1 MMSVDDTIKERVA
14 EEHVRV
20 RHVNLRTKHL
30 LTFCIFSSLHF
41 TEKLEVLLNAT
52 VTVRALCSWYLHST
66 TTCTDLL
73 LCLVIYICKPLL
85 DEFLCPLVK
94 LIEVVRSVT
103 LIFPLETE
111 PLDVLLDRV
120 YVLSILLYRVCI
132 VKAEVCLSAIFL
144 SKSEVDADTLR
155 MSDVKV
161 AVRFWRETCHNGFMF
176 SAGEIRLNNFFQ
188 KVEISSLSYFFVY
201 LFHIFGNNEFQII
214 LRIYG
219 FFSIFVTENQKI
231 INMIKSMTGYGKAE
245 AILETGKITVEVR
258 SLNGKTADISIKTSM
273 LPKDKEM
280 TVRQK
285 IAAALT
291 RGNIDFF
298 VTYEPNAADSAKK
311 INMDLAMEYYSQLF
325 ELGSRIGKAN
335 KSIVGAENLWTQG
348 PNDLLSMIMRMPEVM
363 DVKKQDVITD
373 ENWPLVEACIDQ
385 ALANINAF
393 RAQEGEVLYKDVTS
407 KVNNI
412 LEFSKQVETYEQERV
427 DAIREKIL
435 NRFAE
440 LKAEPDQSRLE
451 QEMIFYIEKLDL
463 NEERVRLRQH
473 CRYFLETLD
482 NEPNPGKKLGFIAQ
496 EMGREI
502 NTTGSKANHTEIQK
516 LVVKMKDELEK
527 IKEQSLNI
535 L

>member
-1 MMSVDDTIKERVA
+1 MS
-14 EEHVRV
+14 
-20 RHVNLRTKHL
+20 N
-30 LTFCIFSSLHF
+30 
-41 TEKLEVLLNAT
+41 
-52 VTVRALCSWYLHST
+52 
-66 TTCTDLL
+66 
-73 LCLVIYICKPLL
+73 
-85 DEFLCPLVK
+85 
-94 LIEVVRSVT
+94 
-103 LIFPLETE
+103 
-111 PLDVLLDRV
+111 
-120 YVLSILLYRVCI
+120 
-132 VKAEVCLSAIFL
+132 
-144 SKSEVDADTLR
+144 
-155 MSDVKV
+155 VKV

-335 KSIVGAENLWTQG
+335 KSIVGAENFWTQG